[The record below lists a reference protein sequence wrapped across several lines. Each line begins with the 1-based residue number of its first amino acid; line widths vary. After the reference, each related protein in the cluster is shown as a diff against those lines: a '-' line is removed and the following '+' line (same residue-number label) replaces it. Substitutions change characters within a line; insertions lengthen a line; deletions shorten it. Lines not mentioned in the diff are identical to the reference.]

1 MWEKGEAEDKGTKG
15 TEEWKEGAGGKIW
28 IWMTERKTGN
38 TNDDTM
44 DKWNWL
50 ENTKEKTRVTDKDTK
65 GIKETKKEMLIA
77 ILLIG
82 RKL

>member
-1 MWEKGEAEDKGTKG
+1 
-15 TEEWKEGAGGKIW
+15 
-28 IWMTERKTGN
+28 MTERKTGN